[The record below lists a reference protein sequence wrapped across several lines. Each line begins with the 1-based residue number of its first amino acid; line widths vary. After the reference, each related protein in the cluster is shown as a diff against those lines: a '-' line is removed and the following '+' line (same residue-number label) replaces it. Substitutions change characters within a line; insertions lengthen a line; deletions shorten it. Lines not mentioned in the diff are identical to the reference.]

1 MSGEIAHDTFIRLFG
16 EIKKFGTLHTYLEL
30 LYDTSEKITDE
41 ELFDAL
47 LDATQIDPNGFGSMT
62 QYYLEE
68 LLKRVQNRFVND
80 KEKCA
85 QLVHLEWMFRNVLE
99 WEDMRCTQNL

>member
-47 LDATQIDPNGFGSMT
+47 LDATQIDPNGF
-62 QYYLEE
+62 
-68 LLKRVQNRFVND
+68 
-80 KEKCA
+80 
-85 QLVHLEWMFRNVLE
+85 VL
-99 WEDMRCTQNL
+99 